1 MKIEFQREKVL
12 RVLTK
17 LLLSGKNYY
26 IFIDI
31 KRSQVHYIKYV
42 ENKNMTVH
50 NMRKDSHAI
59 S

>member
-31 KRSQVHYIKYV
+31 KRSQVHYINCV
-42 ENKNMTVH
+42 ETKHMTIY
-50 NMRKDSHAI
+50 NMRKDSHEI